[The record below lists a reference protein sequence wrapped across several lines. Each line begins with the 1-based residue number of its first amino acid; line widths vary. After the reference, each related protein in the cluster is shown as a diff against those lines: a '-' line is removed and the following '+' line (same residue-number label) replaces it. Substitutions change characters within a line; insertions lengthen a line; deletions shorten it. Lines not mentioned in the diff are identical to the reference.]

1 MKTHNHTQ
9 KRNNK
14 CANEIVH
21 SHRMMKNKCRSR
33 EGQHNENHS
42 NQFVLCCLFFRLSCV
57 CRFWRFGSDYLNG
70 VAFYYNNKCCCFSI
84 LSSLSHSPCRSFVFF
99 SLYISAFRSRTHSL
113 VRTHSPVHV
122 FRSTHLIHVT
132 FRHPHHV
139 EIRIHLT
146 HIDESA
152 AQSNQH
158 THKDVTPFHTRSNK

>member
-42 NQFVLCCLFFRLSCV
+42 NQFVLCCLFFASRVYVDFGVLALTISTESLFIIIINVVVSLPLFTISFSVSLLRLFLSLH
-57 CRFWRFGSDYLNG
+57 FG
-70 VAFYYNNKCCCFSI
+70 I
-84 LSSLSHSPCRSFVFF
+84 SLA
-99 SLYISAFRSRTHSL
+99 YSL